1 MNYHRLF
8 RSDDARRIRVALI
21 GVGDFG
27 ATLLDQAQNI
37 DRIDITV
44 ICDKDEKRMKD
55 AIRTCGLVSPPMT
68 VTDITA
74 DGLPDFDV
82 LMEATSQT
90 GCCSIAE
97 WAISKGATS

>member
-1 MNYHRLF
+1 M
-8 RSDDARRIRVALI
+8 RRIRVALV

-55 AIRTCGLVSPPMT
+55 AIRTCSLLSPPMT

-74 DGLPDFDV
+74 NGLPDFDLLV
-82 LMEATSQT
+82 EAAGQT
-90 GCCSIAE
+90 EAAASIAE
-97 WAISKGATS
+97 